1 MHETSCGPAEL
12 PGAYETKMF
21 AMHVKLS
28 SPSNSENTLTS
39 NARVNM
45 LSYRLEMEEMLLVLQ
60 DTKDLKF
67 YFPIPSI
74 FP

>member
-1 MHETSCGPAEL
+1 MS
-12 PGAYETKMF
+12 

-45 LSYRLEMEEMLLVLQ
+45 LSDRLEMEEMLLVLQ
-60 DTKDLKF
+60 DTEDLKF

-74 FP
+74 FL